1 VSVLKQLELLS
12 SRVAAELK
20 SRREAAGLSMS
31 KAAEKA
37 GLAVS
42 FVSYL
47 ESGKRKPTVET
58 LARLAWVYGTT
69 AAKLL
74 ESCEKGLDKIHKGP
88 V

>member
-1 VSVLKQLELLS
+1 MSVLKQLELLS

-58 LARLAWVYGTT
+58 LARLAWAYGTT
-69 AAKLL
+69 PTKLL
-74 ESCEKGLDKIHKGP
+74 ECCEKGLEENEANQA
-88 V
+88 